1 VSRHADGGRSFV
13 VPIVAVAALAAIA
26 ALTVSVLALRH
37 NSSSSGGAT
46 PLAQVQTVYSTVT
59 VGADADP
66 GAASSNSSAPASATG
81 GSGAVAQPSGPT
93 ATKATP
99 TVPALSSGIGAI
111 SVYVVQPGDNLT
123 RIAERLHED
132 VNALYSANSKTIG
145 VNSDLI
151 FPGERLILALP
162 S

>member
-1 VSRHADGGRSFV
+1 VSRHADGGRSYV

-59 VGADADP
+59 VGADPDP
-66 GAASSNSSAPASATG
+66 SGGAPTSGSPG
-81 GSGAVAQPSGPT
+81 GSGGSSPVAQPSGPT

-132 VNALYSANSKTIG
+132 VDALYNANAKTIG